1 MDGLGTVGYEVDFL
15 PVGDG
20 EKSGDAIA
28 MRWGDLQSGDPQR
41 QSVAVVD
48 GGTKDSGERLVAHIR
63 EFYGTEDVDVVV
75 LTHPDGDHASGLTVV
90 LHELR
95 VGQVW
100 MHQPW
105 NHRRE
110 IMQVVTDGRV
120 TQQSIE
126 KRWRENL
133 RFAHEL
139 EMLAVSK
146 GIGIYEPFAGTRGF
160 ADTGGTLTV
169 LGPSLEY
176 YQELLATFECTP
188 PTLLDGL
195 LIATR
200 KSISEGVR
208 WVRETM
214 TAETLVD
221 PGLNDVRPENNSS
234 TILLLQVDD
243 KSVML
248 TGDAGVPALAN
259 ACGHAI
265 SLSIDPCRLAL
276 FQVPHHGSKHNI
288 GPAMLDFLFGKP
300 ENPHLKCPA
309 ALVSAAKQSDPRH
322 PSRKVVN
329 ALLRRGVGVHTTQGG
344 TTCLRHCVPQRPGWV
359 GASSLGFFDTVEDY
373 SGS

>member
-41 QSVAVVD
+41 QCVAVVD
-48 GGTKDSGERLVAHIR
+48 GGTKDSGEKLVSHIR
-63 EFYGTEDVDVVV
+63 EFYGTEYVDVVV

-90 LHELR
+90 LEELR
-95 VGQVW
+95 VGRVW

-105 NHRRE
+105 NHREE
-110 IMQVVTDGRV
+110 IMQVVMDGRV
-120 TQQSIE
+120 TPQSLE

-139 EMLAVSK
+139 EKLAISK
-146 GIGIYEPFAGTRGF
+146 KIRICEPVAGACGF
-160 ADTGGTLTV
+160 ADTGGRLIV
-169 LGPSLEY
+169 LGPSQEY
-176 YQELLATFECTP
+176 YRELLAAFRCTP
-188 PTLLDGL
+188 ATAFEGL
-195 LIATR
+195 LIAAR

-214 TAETLVD
+214 TSETLVD
-221 PGLNDVRPENNSS
+221 PTPDDVRPENNSS
-234 TILLLQVDD
+234 AILLLQVGD

-248 TGDAGVPALAN
+248 TGDAGVPALSK
-259 ACGHAI
+259 ACSYALTLG
-265 SLSIDPCRLAL
+265 IDPRELAL

-288 GPAMLDFLFGKP
+288 GPRMLDFLFGEP
-300 ENPHLKCPA
+300 GNPLLKCPA

-329 ALLRRGVGVHTTQGG
+329 ALLRRGVEVHTTQGE
-344 TTCLRHCVPQRPGWV
+344 TACLRHCMPQRPGWV
-359 GASSLGFFDTVEDY
+359 GASSLGFFDQVEDY
-373 SGS
+373 SGN